1 MMYLLILIGII
12 SGYMIGR
19 RSYKIV
25 EVKDIYENP
34 NSLKGKRLETA
45 CAVKLANE
53 IVQSGALNI
62 VKEEDIYLLS
72 LKLIK

>member
-1 MMYLLILIGII
+1 MMYLFFLIGII

-25 EVKDIYENP
+25 EVKDTYENP
-34 NSLKGKRLETA
+34 NLLKGKRLETA

-62 VKEEDIYLLS
+62 EKEEDIYLLS

>member
-1 MMYLLILIGII
+1 MMYLFFLIGII

-25 EVKDIYENP
+25 EVKDTYENQ

-62 VKEEDIYLLS
+62 EKEEDTYLLS

>member
-1 MMYLLILIGII
+1 MMYLFFLIGII

-25 EVKDIYENP
+25 EVKDTYENP

-62 VKEEDIYLLS
+62 EKEEDIYLLS
-72 LKLIK
+72 MKLIK

>member
-1 MMYLLILIGII
+1 MMYLFFLIGII

-25 EVKDIYENP
+25 KVKDTYENP

-62 VKEEDIYLLS
+62 EKEEDIYLLS
-72 LKLIK
+72 LKLLK

>member
-1 MMYLLILIGII
+1 MMYLFFLIGII

-25 EVKDIYENP
+25 EVKDTYENT
-34 NSLKGKRLETA
+34 NLLKGKRLETA

-62 VKEEDIYLLS
+62 EKEEDIYLLS

>member
-1 MMYLLILIGII
+1 MMYLFILIGII

-25 EVKDIYENP
+25 EVKDSYDNP

-62 VKEEDIYLLS
+62 EKEEDIYLLS
-72 LKLIK
+72 MKLIK

>member
-25 EVKDIYENP
+25 EVKDIYDNP

>member
-1 MMYLLILIGII
+1 MMYLFFLIGII

-25 EVKDIYENP
+25 EVKDAYENP

-62 VKEEDIYLLS
+62 EKEEDIYLLS

>member
-1 MMYLLILIGII
+1 MMYLFFLIGII

-25 EVKDIYENP
+25 EVKDTYDNP

-45 CAVKLANE
+45 CAVKLGNE

-62 VKEEDIYLLS
+62 EKEEDIYLLS

>member
-1 MMYLLILIGII
+1 MMYLFFLIGII

-25 EVKDIYENP
+25 EVKDTYKNP

-62 VKEEDIYLLS
+62 EKEEDIYLLS

>member
-1 MMYLLILIGII
+1 MRKLFFLIGII

-25 EVKDIYENP
+25 EVKDSYDNP

-62 VKEEDIYLLS
+62 EKEEDIYLLS

>member
-25 EVKDIYENP
+25 EVKDTYDNP